1 MTVARLI
8 EELKKFDQSKEVF
21 VALGE
26 DEGCEIVIEE
36 STHFVFLVGVDD
48 TVR

>member
-1 MTVARLI
+1 MTVESLI

-26 DEGCEIVIEE
+26 DEGSEIVIEE
-36 STHFVFLVGVDD
+36 GTYSIFLVGVDD
-48 TVR
+48 TVK